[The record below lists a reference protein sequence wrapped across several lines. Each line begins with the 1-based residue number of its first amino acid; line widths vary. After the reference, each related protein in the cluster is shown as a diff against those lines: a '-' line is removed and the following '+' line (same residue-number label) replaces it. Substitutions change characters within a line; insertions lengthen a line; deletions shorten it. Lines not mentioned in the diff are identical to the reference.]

1 MNIKYTPYLVFYKE
15 ERNYVWNRDLQPDA
29 STQFTIT
36 HDIDQAQLFDTREDA
51 MKALRKFL
59 YTLCPKKLITQE
71 GILIA
76 QETHLG
82 YVFIEENEDVR
93 LDVSLFDVKVIP
105 KKKHRKSN
113 KKHVNE
119 SKALRE
125 YYIGELMKYCIYE
138 EEWLT
143 KQSLSD
149 LRWLK
154 ENYWKRHFVEDP
166 KEPVLGLNEVT
177 S

>member
-1 MNIKYTPYLVFYKE
+1 MNIKYTPYLTFYKN

-29 STQFTIT
+29 LPQFTIT
-36 HDIDQAQLFDTREDA
+36 HDINQAQLFDTREDA
-51 MKALRKFL
+51 MKAMRKFL

-82 YVFIEENEDVR
+82 YVFIEENEEVR
-93 LDVSLFDVKVIP
+93 LDVSLFDVKVVP
-105 KKKHRKSN
+105 KKKPRASRRKQAE
-113 KKHVNE
+113 E

-125 YYIGELMKYCIYE
+125 YYISELMKYCIYE

-149 LRWLK
+149 LKWLK
-154 ENYWKRHFVEDP
+154 ENYWKRHFTEEP
-166 KEPVLGLNEVT
+166 KEPVLDFSEVRP
-177 S
+177 